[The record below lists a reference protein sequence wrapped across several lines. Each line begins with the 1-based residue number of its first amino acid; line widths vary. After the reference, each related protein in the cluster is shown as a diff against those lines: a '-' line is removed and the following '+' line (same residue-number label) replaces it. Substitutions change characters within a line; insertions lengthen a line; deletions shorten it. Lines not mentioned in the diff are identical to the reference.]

1 MAESPPPSKFYMRFA
16 VSRFGDQF
24 LLDPADRHGQEEI
37 HYVQFIDL
45 DEITRYEST
54 DWDINEELKLQLRYT
69 RGQMPSVTGNRQMV
83 DLFAVE
89 EKEYLPNAG
98 FKNENCLIRTLA
110 RAVGRFCRTRR
121 FDNRF
126 DRFESQPAI
135 NVRKACARMPQSSYP
150 PALDAA
156 ANYST

>member
-24 LLDPADRHGQEEI
+24 LLDPADRQGQEEI

-45 DEITRYEST
+45 DEITRYESR

-89 EKEYLPNAG
+89 EKEYLPNAHY
-98 FKNENCLIRTLA
+98 
-110 RAVGRFCRTRR
+110 RR
-121 FDNRF
+121 
-126 DRFESQPAI
+126 
-135 NVRKACARMPQSSYP
+135 
-150 PALDAA
+150 
-156 ANYST
+156 